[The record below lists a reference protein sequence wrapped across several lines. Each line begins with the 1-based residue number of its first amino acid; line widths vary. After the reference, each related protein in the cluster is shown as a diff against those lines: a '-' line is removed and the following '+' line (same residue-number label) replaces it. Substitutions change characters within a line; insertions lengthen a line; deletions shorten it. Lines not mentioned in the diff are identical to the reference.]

1 LICLVPADVC
11 GKHRQIRFLKR
22 LPDKDAIGRRFGRH
36 DGQQYFELFRAKL
49 LQRIGEGKQ
58 RVEGECVGRQR
69 DD

>member
-1 LICLVPADVC
+1 VSLSE
-11 GKHRQIRFLKR
+11 RQPPPPRELR
-22 LPDKDAIGRRFGRH
+22 ETLQAIGRRFGRH